1 MGRGQSFY
9 FSKDIEDIIVLIDGC
24 ETLIEEFEQAEGEV
38 SLFLQQWFRD
48 NQSSL
53 EDAVANFLPSSSIN
67 REERA
72 IELIAN
78 FASIND

>member
-53 EDAVANFLPSSSIN
+53 EDAVANFLPASSIN